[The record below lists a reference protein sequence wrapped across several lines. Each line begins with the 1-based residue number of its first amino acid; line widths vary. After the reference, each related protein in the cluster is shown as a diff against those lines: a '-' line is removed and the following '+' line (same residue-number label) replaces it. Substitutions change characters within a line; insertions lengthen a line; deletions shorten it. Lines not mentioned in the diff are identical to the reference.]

1 MYNISSSSNTIYNNG
16 GDEEAF
22 LKRKLMLL
30 SKMALI
36 SVEVSNTEKYSL
48 DETIEYLINTLCDT
62 KKIWLSKD
70 ESEILMKDGCLTKTI
85 RFLDLKDYK
94 LELQIVDKDNTFYV
108 DLDNLENNYRGTI
121 TKDMINNYSLVSDDV
136 VTINVRH

>member
-1 MYNISSSSNTIYNNG
+1 MYNISSNSNTILSK
-16 GDEEAF
+16 GDEETF
-22 LKRKLMLL
+22 LKRKLLLL
-30 SKMALI
+30 SKLALV
-36 SVEVSNTEKYSL
+36 SVEVFNTEKYSL

-62 KKIWLSKD
+62 QKIWLSKD

-94 LELQIVDKDNTFYV
+94 LQLQIVDKDNSFY
-108 DLDNLENNYRGTI
+108 LDTQNLENNYRSFV
-121 TKDMINNYSLVSDDV
+121 TKDMIGSYSLVSDDV